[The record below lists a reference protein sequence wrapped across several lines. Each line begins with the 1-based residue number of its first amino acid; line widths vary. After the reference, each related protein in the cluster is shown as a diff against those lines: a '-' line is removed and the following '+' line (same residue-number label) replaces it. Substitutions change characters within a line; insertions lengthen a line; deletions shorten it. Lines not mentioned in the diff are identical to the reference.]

1 MIDDQNKGVQLME
14 PVKIESKQTMS
25 RKDAAAFLSDVAE
38 QLAAGDEVKLDRQGV
53 HYEFGVPDE
62 VELEVELEIED
73 EKTELE
79 IELHW

>member
-1 MIDDQNKGVQLME
+1 ME
-14 PVKIESKQTMS
+14 
-25 RKDAAAFLSDVAE
+25 
-38 QLAAGDEVKLDRQGV
+38 LDRQGV

-73 EKTELE
+73 GKTELE